1 MSELQRFQRRA
12 TMAFALCLYASS
24 LALCAPHASAATTA
38 AQVRPAQP
46 QVTSAAA
53 AHIVHVVAT
62 RVDPADNSLMLIVT
76 RTAAGEHGDGAIDI
90 RHRAGLAN
98 YAHAHRPKDTNP
110 ATMRIVAVDQDGHIV
125 AFANVGQPRRVAADV
140 DDESAELSLG
150 QSLPLPP
157 PGTELDPQGQPIA
170 TLSAPDEVKTSA
182 VIGAAESLIGKPLVW
197 GASPE
202 AGERGCDP
210 ATFVAYVYHHA
221 LGYILPDD
229 LMQLWDTVGVS
240 VPVWDLHPGDLVFFD
255 SGSVVGIYCGDD
267 QMIACDAQLGAVARV
282 SIGPES
288 NWGKRIAD
296 VRRLY

>member
-1 MSELQRFQRRA
+1 MSELQRFARCA
-12 TMAFALCLYASS
+12 IIPVVLCLFASS
-24 LALCAPHASAATTA
+24 LSLRAP
-38 AQVRPAQP
+38 
-46 QVTSAAA
+46 AAA
-53 AHIVHVVAT
+53 AATPATPVGPSHVAMPVAGT
-62 RVDPADNSLMLIVT
+62 PHFVRVLATHVDVSDHSLVLVVSPAAVGD
-76 RTAAGEHGDGAIDI
+76 HGDGAIDVW
-90 RHRAGLAN
+90 HREGLAN
-98 YAHAHRPKDTNP
+98 YAHAHRPKDTK
-110 ATMRIVAVDQDGHIV
+110 ATAMRILAVDQAGHIV
-125 AFANVGQPRRVAADV
+125 GAANVGEPQRVAADV

-157 PGTELDPQGQPIA
+157 PGTTLDPQLQPMA
-170 TLSAPDEVKTSA
+170 AVSAPDAAKTSA
-182 VIGAAESLIGKPLVW
+182 IINAAEAQIGKPLVW
-197 GASPE
+197 GANLE
-202 AGERGCDP
+202 AGEAGCDP
-210 ATFVAYVYHHA
+210 ATFVAYVYRHA

-255 SGSVVGIYCGDD
+255 NGSVVGIYCGGD